1 MKENLINSGII
12 DPQALSREDLKP
24 QVVQYLG
31 IEPNRLEKLKLWKNK
46 ILVSIS
52 GVGGRFISYR
62 CCGVWYEAIR
72 IAIENCQNREQLLYI
87 GDLLHKE
94 VERFG
99 HHYDDGA
106 LEELRQVWHE
116 RAQYIKAEEKRLK
129 AIRERKQ
136 VGQKWQDGWVQV
148 LINCDSFQALQSLA
162 REIERQSRKFDDL
175 PEISQGMA
183 RIWQQRWQELS
194 MSSA

>member
-12 DPQALSREDLKP
+12 SPQTLSRADLKP

-31 IEPNRLEKLKLWKNK
+31 IDSNRLEKLKLWKNK

-62 CCGVWYEAIR
+62 CFGVWYEAIR
-72 IAIENCQNREQLLYI
+72 IAIENCQNREQLVYI
-87 GDLLHKE
+87 GDLIHRE

-99 HHYDDGA
+99 HHYDDVA

-116 RAQYIKAEEKRLK
+116 KAQEIKAEEKRLK

-136 VGQKWQDGWVQV
+136 AGQKWQDGWVQV

-162 REIERQSRKFDDL
+162 REIERQSHKFDDL